1 MKLACIVAIMLAC
14 MLTVQQETVEPN
26 KKHLNAQLPI
36 GHQLLLQPES
46 VTILINV

>member
-1 MKLACIVAIMLAC
+1 MCTVLLACIVN
-14 MLTVQQETVEPN
+14 VQQATEASQE
-26 KKHLNAQLPI
+26 KHLNAQLPN